1 MAENLLACS
10 FCGESAEQMFE
21 NENKTA
27 AICPACVSMFAQN
40 VADEGVTE

>member
-27 AICPACVSMFAQN
+27 AICPGCVSMFAQN
-40 VADEGVTE
+40 VTDEAEAE